1 MLSTE
6 MGVTR
11 VATIG
16 VTLIAFLTGFG
27 AVNAIY
33 SNLSFFLS
41 CVLAWLS
48 FCISACHHAIPLSPM
63 CSTPTA

>member
-1 MLSTE
+1 MTDAAADHADCLRGLLSVE

-16 VTLIAFLTGFG
+16 VALIAFLTGFG

-33 SNLSFFLS
+33 SNLSFFLAYGAS
-41 CVLAWLS
+41 
-48 FCISACHHAIPLSPM
+48 
-63 CSTPTA
+63 

>member
-1 MLSTE
+1 

-33 SNLSFFLS
+33 NNLNFFLAYALPLH
-41 CVLAWLS
+41 LA
-48 FCISACHHAIPLSPM
+48 H
-63 CSTPTA
+63 T